1 MILPAA
7 MIEERKEQLS
17 NAQPLLRRLTEADKH
32 ILGSLLGSSGRVSS
46 VELARKL
53 EIPLT
58 TIQRRRKRLE
68 SEFLEVDYSLR
79 LDKLG
84 WRNAD
89 LLISTSRGAAASIG
103 KELLSHN
110 AITRV
115 CRSIGEHTIDLHAQ
129 MVFKNNTELL
139 NVIEWIKGLDGVRD
153 VIWTEPVEL
162 VGKNIAGPLKIIDL
176 LRM

>member
-84 WRNAD
+84 WKCRPIDINIQRCSSLYWKGVA
-89 LLISTSRGAAASIG
+89 IS
-103 KELLSHN
+103 
-110 AITRV
+110 
-115 CRSIGEHTIDLHAQ
+115 
-129 MVFKNNTELL
+129 
-139 NVIEWIKGLDGVRD
+139 
-153 VIWTEPVEL
+153 
-162 VGKNIAGPLKIIDL
+162 
-176 LRM
+176 